1 MTPTSN
7 HNWMPARTYRQTLYI
22 FWLLHQTTTVLI
34 TDGTTPTLYIFWLL
48 HQTTTYIV
56 VFPESE
62 TLYIFWLLHQTTTDK
77 TLLLEGIWLYIFW
90 LLHQTTT
97 DKTLLLEGIWLYIFW
112 LLHQTTTLC
121 GLAAH
126 GVELYIFWLLHQTT
140 TAACWLPSPARCISF
155 DSYIKPQL
163 CVTETNIPTS
173 CISFDSY
180 IKPQPSSCNK
190 RNKSVVYLLTPTSNH
205 NYREDGHLAD
215 ELYIFWLLHQTTTC
229 SQTSHSDSC
238 CISFDSYIK
247 PQRIGSLDIIALVVY
262 LLTPTSNHNL
272 GRLRLVGGCVVY
284 LLTPTSN
291 HNLSLVLSQPQ
302 VCCISFDSYIKPQLS
317 TGRFF
322 WRRCCI
328 SFDSYIKPQLGR
340 RR

>member
-1 MTPTSN
+1 M
-7 HNWMPARTYRQTLYI
+7 
-22 FWLLHQTTTVLI
+22 
-34 TDGTTPTLYIFWLL
+34 
-48 HQTTTYIV
+48 
-56 VFPESE
+56 
-62 TLYIFWLLHQTTTDK
+62 
-77 TLLLEGIWLYIFW
+77 
-90 LLHQTTT
+90 
-97 DKTLLLEGIWLYIFW
+97 LYIFW

-291 HNLSLVLSQPQ
+291 HNGAGGSPCGVALYIFWLLHQTTTFFCSHSSLPS
-302 VCCISFDSYIKPQLS
+302 CISFDSYIKPQLMIPIS
-317 TGRFF
+317 VLRLS
-322 WRRCCI
+322 CI
-328 SFDSYIKPQLGR
+328 SFDSYIKPQPIDLKVLISST
-340 RR
+340 